1 MLCAVEYIE
10 VVHQRATQRTLGQHA
25 FDGVADHLVDAV
37 LALAQLGG
45 CVEALTAWIAS
56 IACVDLVG
64 LLLAGEDDFGSV
76 DDDDVVTAVYV
87 RSEVGFV
94 LSAEQL
100 GDLGAQ
106 TTHDLVSGVDNDP
119 LFLCCFLVSGNSLVT

>member
-1 MLCAVEYIE
+1 MPSL
-10 VVHQRATQRTLGQHA
+10 RLRSS
-25 FDGVADHLVDAV
+25 
-37 LALAQLGG
+37 GG
-45 CVEALTAWIAS
+45 VEALTAWIAS

-106 TTHDLVSGVDNDP
+106 TTHDLVSGVNNDP

>member
-76 DDDDVVTAVYV
+76 
-87 RSEVGFV
+87 
-94 LSAEQL
+94 EQR
-100 GDLGAQ
+100 
-106 TTHDLVSGVDNDP
+106 
-119 LFLCCFLVSGNSLVT
+119 